1 MANFRTHFG
10 VASVGGLIAS
20 QAGWQASLYGLWQ
33 AAAITGLVTFGGILP
48 DIDADNS
55 RAVRLIFQI
64 LALIAI
70 VVAVLLL
77 QHRVTP
83 AQLFAACGA
92 TYLAVRYL
100 ASALF
105 ARFTVHRGL
114 WHSLL
119 AAALSGLATAA
130 ASFTLLGSRHVWPGC
145 TAWRYPRLS
154 HPSGAGRTLQRRS
167 HRARFKRSFG
177 TALKPFDW
185 KAPGSSL
192 MLLLTSIHLI
202 AWLPPLAVL
211 REVLTQ
217 GWGGGAKLPRLGA
230 SRSTLR
236 GQSPKERPHASGLRR
251 Q

>member
-10 VASVGGLIAS
+10 VASVGGLVVS

-33 AAAITGLVTFGGILP
+33 AAAIAGLVTFGGILP

-119 AAALSGLATAA
+119 AAALSGLTTTA
-130 ASFTLLGSRHVWPGC
+130 ASFTLLGQPAPL
-145 TAWRYPRLS
+145 AWL
-154 HPSGAGRTLQRRS
+154 HGLALTLGFLIHLALDELYS
-167 HRARFKRSFG
+167 VDLTGARFKRSFG

-192 MLLLTSIHLI
+192 MLLLTSVHLI

-211 REVLTQ
+211 REVLTHGLGL
-217 GWGGGAKLPRLGA
+217 GWGLG
-230 SRSTLR
+230 R
-236 GQSPKERPHASGLRR
+236 
-251 Q
+251 